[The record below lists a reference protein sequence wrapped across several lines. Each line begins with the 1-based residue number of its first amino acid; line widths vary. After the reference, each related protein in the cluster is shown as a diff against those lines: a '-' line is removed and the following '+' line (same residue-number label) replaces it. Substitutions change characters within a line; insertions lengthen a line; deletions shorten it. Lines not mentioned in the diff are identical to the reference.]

1 MPNPQYVN
9 EVDQLTDLLKT
20 MEEDPHIQQYNETK
34 GELEAAL
41 QELRA
46 AAATEG
52 NFQSKHF
59 MFIQK
64 KKITY
69 RWEEIIK
76 KMEEDGRVKPKDLK
90 PFQTVDWQGVAA
102 KLHEEKRLTDADVE
116 PFTDVKIYG
125 EARKRTQKDMTLEA

>member
-1 MPNPQYVN
+1 
-9 EVDQLTDLLKT
+9 
-20 MEEDPHIQQYNETK
+20 MEEDENIQQYNETK
-34 GELEAAL
+34 SQLEAAL

-46 AAATEG
+46 AAVTEG

-69 RWEEIIK
+69 RWEEVIK
-76 KMEEDGRVKPKDLK
+76 KLETEGRVKPKDLK
-90 PFQTVDWQGVAA
+90 PFQTVDWQAVAQ
-102 KLHEEKRLTDADVE
+102 KLHEESRLTDADVE